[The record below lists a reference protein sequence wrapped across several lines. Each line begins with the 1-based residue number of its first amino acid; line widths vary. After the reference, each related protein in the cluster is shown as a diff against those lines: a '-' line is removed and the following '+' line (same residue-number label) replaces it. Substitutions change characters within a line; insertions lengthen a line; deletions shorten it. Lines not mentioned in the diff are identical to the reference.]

1 MEYLDRDS
9 VMNKINHE
17 DVKNV
22 FLNYGFEY
30 RKDFSSPQALV
41 FSINQSIFD
50 NAVIVQCSDTS
61 IDNLCQNLTFLGFQV
76 KTYKYTSI
84 QTLEDQLFN
93 GFFSITRTKRNFK
106 SDYEDHIKKIA
117 ESFPVTS
124 GQYNYISAPYAK
136 NLKEH
141 SPNEEL
147 LDDIKRELQVQ
158 GPRLILLEAA
168 AGYGKTCTAYEIG
181 NMVSEGSDNH
191 IVLFAELS
199 RDRQAKIFSHVL
211 HKELARSFPAVETN
225 LVLREIKNGK
235 IVVILDGFDEL
246 LKERDE
252 EEGNFEKS
260 QAMLE
265 TIGEILEGNAKVVL
279 TTRKTA
285 ILQGDEFDD
294 WISSH
299 EKDFDFLRYSL
310 REPEIR
316 HWLPYD
322 RLEKLQSARISVR
335 NLSNPVLL
343 TYLRFVSDDGFG
355 KVLEAPDSIVD
366 QYFVSLFNREIKRQD
381 IKLTTHEQAQL
392 LKRLA
397 QHMMRYDY
405 TRTSKENII
414 SYFAKTEENLINIVR
429 TRYQPESRPSFD
441 ELVDRFSNHALL
453 DRSTSDNKIGFINDF
468 ALGHFVALD
477 IMSTEDGSWVAE
489 NIFVEAAVNAY
500 SSRSLKSRKSIWGK
514 LSETLKFISAEER
527 ARLELRLLDRVSGD
541 VSDVQYNGLQF
552 ETEEFFPSSKVE
564 GCHFVECTF
573 IGCHLSFDD
582 IQNCVFLTCSFYNC
596 TTSGTNQN
604 NEFISCSEVGSDIIC
619 EAISEEQSI
628 ESYVE
633 IDIIKIIKGYILEKF
648 WPIGNKGVPYAH
660 RPLFFFYRGNPYPH
674 SLISKAIDE
683 LRKDGFLVAAHKKN
697 WIGLDLT
704 NPNFAIVKEMLGR

>member
-1 MEYLDRDS
+1 
-9 VMNKINHE
+9 MNAINLE
-17 DVKNV
+17 NVKNV

-41 FSINQSIFD
+41 FTINQSIFD
-50 NAVIVQCSDTS
+50 NAVIVQCDDTLVD
-61 IDNLCQNLTFLGFQV
+61 ILCENLIGLGFQV
-76 KTYKYTSI
+76 KIYKFTS
-84 QTLEDQLFN
+84 TKKLEEQLFN
-93 GFFSITRTKRNFK
+93 GFFSISRTKRNFK
-106 SDYEDHIKKIA
+106 SDYDDHIRKIA
-117 ESFPVTS
+117 ESFPVSS

-136 NLKEH
+136 NLKEN
-141 SPNEEL
+141 SPSEGL
-147 LDDIKRELQVQ
+147 LDDIAKELQVY

-199 RDRQAKIFSHVL
+199 RDRKAKIFSHVL

-252 EEGNFEKS
+252 EDGNFGKS

-299 EKDFDFLRYSL
+299 ENDFDFLRYSL

-316 HWLPYD
+316 HWLPYE
-322 RLEKLQSARISVR
+322 RLEQLQSARISVR
-335 NLSNPVLL
+335 NISNPVLL
-343 TYLRFVSDDGFG
+343 TYLRFVSDEGFS

-366 QYFVSLFNREIKRQD
+366 QYFTSLFKREIKRQD
-381 IKLTTHEQAQL
+381 IKLNTHEQAEL

-397 QHMMRYDY
+397 QHMMRHDY

-414 SYFAKTEENLINIVR
+414 SYFAKTEENLIDVVR
-429 TRYQPESRPSFD
+429 ARYQPESRPSFD

-477 IMSTEDGSWVAE
+477 IMAAEDGDWVAE
-489 NIFVEAAVNAY
+489 NIFIEAAVNAY
-500 SSRSLKSRKSIWGK
+500 SSRSLQSRESIWDK
-514 LSETLKFISAEER
+514 LSEARKFIIHEER

-541 VSDVQYNGLQF
+541 ASGVQFNGLQF
-552 ETEEFFPSSKVE
+552 DTEEFFTSSKIKE
-564 GCHFVECTF
+564 CHFVECTF
-573 IGCHLSFDD
+573 IGCTLSFNDME
-582 IQNCVFLTCSFYNC
+582 NCVFLTCSFYNC
-596 TTSGTNQN
+596 TTTGTNLT
-604 NEFISCSEVGSDIIC
+604 NEFISCSEVGSNVVC
-619 EAISEEQSI
+619 EATSIDQSEE
-628 ESYVE
+628 SYPE
-633 IDIIKIIKGYILEKF
+633 IDIIQAIKGYVLEKF
-648 WPIGNKGVPYAH
+648 WPIGNKGVPFAH
-660 RPLFFFYRGNPYPH
+660 RPLFYFYRGNPYPH
-674 SLISKAIDE
+674 SLISKAMDE
-683 LRKDGFLVAAHKKN
+683 LRKDGLLVPANKKN
-697 WIGLDLT
+697 WVGLDLT